1 MREMTSDNLG
11 TAHVAGGAA
20 HAITAAQF
28 IAPKTDTTLS
38 ESLIVLRNRRM
49 AIIVTMMAGILVGL
63 YQSLTQPKI
72 YEASG
77 RIQVRTGASN
87 EYKLSTAAALGDDPQ
102 RKMMTEVAI
111 LTSDSLLVTV
121 ARDLNLP
128 NNKTFLGSKEPVS
141 GRSLDDPTVRQG
153 TIRKMKANLTVTL
166 VPKTDII
173 LIRYGSLSAKLS
185 ADVVNKVIEDYIH
198 RSYETRYEST
208 ETISRFLSGQLDD
221 LKQQVESSQNQ
232 MMDLQKQLGVLGF
245 DSTHNQISTSLDDL
259 AKAQGEAKLARILAE
274 SRYQL
279 LMGMDPNAISSSL
292 ENGQSVQQSALMT
305 LRTQL
310 ATAKANLAE
319 LTANLGP
326 NHPSVKSATADV
338 NELQKQVNAEQMRLL
353 SQARESYLLA
363 RQNEEQ
369 TTAALEQQK
378 ADAYKLRD
386 ALVQYTILQRTF
398 ESNRTLYEELMQRLR
413 TAGIQAGLESL
424 EIDIVDRATPPAT
437 PTMTPRS
444 TLVLTWTAIGLVA
457 GVLLAFLLESLDTGL
472 RSIAEIES
480 VTELPSLA
488 IIPRA
493 KRSSPEQI
501 AAMST
506 VERNISVLTQPKSQF
521 TEAFRSLR
529 TALLLSTVGREPRY
543 ILFTSAT
550 PSEGK
555 TTTASNLAVILS
567 QRGTRV
573 LLIDADLRR
582 PNVHHRFGLNGKLGL
597 STVLSGQTTLEDSVQ
612 QVREVPGLD
621 ILASGPV
628 PPFPTEMLSSETMTE
643 VLRHAGELY
652 THVIID
658 SPPILSVTDG
668 VLLSR
673 QVDVVVMVVRHAKSS
688 KHIVRRGR
696 DLLIRSGAPL
706 AGIVLNAVDL
716 NAPEYYGYYGY
727 TGYSY
732 SSLDPAGWDAQN
744 GSSKSGQKKKDKR

>member
-1 MREMTSDNLG
+1 MNSDNLG
-11 TAHVAGGAA
+11 TARVAGAP
-20 HAITAAQF
+20 HATTATQWN
-28 IAPKTDTTLS
+28 APKTDTTLS
-38 ESLIVLRNRRM
+38 ESLIVLRNRRL
-49 AIIVTMMAGILVGL
+49 AIITAMIIGICIGL
-63 YQSLTQPKI
+63 YQSLTQPKVF
-72 YEASG
+72 EAFG
-77 RIQVRTGASN
+77 RIQVRTGSSN
-87 EYKLSTAAALGDDPQ
+87 EYKLSAASAIGDDPQ
-102 RKMMTEVAI
+102 RKMMTEVSI

-121 ARDLNLP
+121 ARDLDLE
-128 NNKTFLGSKEPVS
+128 NNATFLGSKTPVH
-141 GRSLDDPTVRQG
+141 GRVLEDPAVRQS
-153 TIRKMKANLTVTL
+153 TLQNLRGHLSVTL

-173 LIRYGSLSAKLS
+173 RIGYSSLSAQLS
-185 ADVVNKVIEDYIH
+185 TDIVNKLIDDYIK
-198 RSYETRYEST
+198 RSFQTRYEST
-208 ETISRFLSGQLDD
+208 QTVSRWLSGQLDD

-232 MMDLQKQLGVLGF
+232 MMDLQKQLGILGF
-245 DSTHNQISTSLDDL
+245 DPAHNQIATSLDDL
-259 AKAQGEAKLARILAE
+259 AKAEGQAKLARILAQ
-274 SRYQL
+274 SRFEL
-279 LMGMDPNAISSSL
+279 LQGMNPDAISSSL
-292 ENGQSVQQSALMT
+292 DQATGVAQTGLTQ

-326 NHPSVKSATADV
+326 NHPSVKAAKADAD
-338 NELQKQVNAEQMRLL
+338 ELQQQVNAEETRLL
-353 SQARESYLLA
+353 TQAKENYLLA
-363 RQNEEQ
+363 KQNEDQ
-369 TTAALEQQK
+369 TNAALEQEK

-386 ALVQYTILQRTF
+386 DLVQYTMLQRTF

-413 TAGIQAGLESL
+413 TAGIEAGLESL
-424 EIDIVDRATPPAT
+424 EIDVVDRAVPPAL
-437 PTMTPRS
+437 PTMTRRS
-444 TLVLTWTAIGLVA
+444 TLILTWTAVGLVG

-472 RSIAEIES
+472 RSIAEIEA

-488 IIPRA
+488 VVPRA
-493 KRSSPEQI
+493 KRATPEQV
-501 AAMST
+501 ASMST
-506 VERNISVLTQPKSQF
+506 VERNLSVLTQPKSQF

-529 TALLLSTVGREPRY
+529 TALLLSTVGHEPRY

-555 TTTASNLAVILS
+555 TTVASNLSVILS

-597 STVLSGQTTLEDSVQ
+597 STVLSGQTTLEESVQ

-628 PPFPTEMLSSETMTE
+628 PPFPTEMLSSETMAE
-643 VLRHAGELY
+643 LLRHAGEIY
-652 THVIID
+652 THVVVD

-673 QVDVVVMVVRHAKSS
+673 QVDAVVMVVRHAKSN
-688 KHIVRRGR
+688 KHVVRRAR
-696 DLLIRSGAPL
+696 DLLVRSGAPL

-744 GSSKSGQKKKDKR
+744 GSAKGRKKGKR